1 MSAESVLAGCV
12 LDVAGTL
19 ARFGG
24 DRQLFAEMATFFFE
38 DAPRLYSELRE
49 AAERRDAAAIRMSA
63 HGLKGLVS
71 GCGGVRTANAAQK
84 VETAG
89 QENHLSNIES
99 LVETLGEEL
108 KLLTQALEAYRARV

>member
-1 MSAESVLAGCV
+1 MSAESVSAGCV

-24 DRQLFAEMATFFFE
+24 DRQLFAEMAGFFFE

-49 AAERRDAAAIRMSA
+49 AVHRRDAINIRMSA
-63 HGLKGLVS
+63 HALKGLVA
-71 GCGGVRTANAAQK
+71 GCGGVRTASAAQK

-89 QENHLSNIES
+89 QENNLSNIEPLS
-99 LVETLGEEL
+99 ETLGEEL
-108 KLLTQALEAYRARV
+108 ELLTQALEAYRARV

>member
-1 MSAESVLAGCV
+1 MNAEGVSAGCV

-24 DRQLFAEMATFFFE
+24 DRQLLAEMATFFFE
-38 DAPRLYSELRE
+38 DAPRLYSKLRE
-49 AAERRDAAAIRMSA
+49 AVQKRDAVDIRMNA
-63 HGLKGLVS
+63 HALKGLVA

-89 QENHLSNIES
+89 QENNLSNIEP
-99 LVETLGEEL
+99 LIEILGDEL
-108 KLLTQALEAYRARV
+108 KLLTQALEAYRA